1 MDVTGPK
8 MMSLSGA
15 SLCTLAPGGPWP
27 FPHPAAVVAG
37 TSSPFPADDVWS
49 MVNLAAVYF
58 DCCASGARITTCT
71 RNGPGPRPPVSP
83 PAIFCPFWLRCN
95 IFAIVTEFTDNRVEN
110 GDPSGT
116 AAGWSSPFGI
126 LRRHVPFAYLA
137 MIVFA
142 CFPPAGVC
150 CVPFICFMCRLIR
163 ATKNLSSKGE
173 IEFFVNGRKHCI
185 VIP

>member
-1 MDVTGPK
+1 VDVTGPK

-71 RNGPGPRPPVSP
+71 RNGPGSRTQDPDPLFPRQPFSAPFGCV
-83 PAIFCPFWLRCN
+83 AIFLPSSRN
-95 IFAIVTEFTDNRVEN
+95 SPITESRMVTQVERQRD
-110 GDPSGT
+110 G
-116 AAGWSSPFGI
+116 AA
-126 LRRHVPFAYLA
+126 RLA
-137 MIVFA
+137 S
-142 CFPPAGVC
+142 CGVMSRSH
-150 CVPFICFMCRLIR
+150 I
-163 ATKNLSSKGE
+163 SQ
-173 IEFFVNGRKHCI
+173 
-185 VIP
+185 